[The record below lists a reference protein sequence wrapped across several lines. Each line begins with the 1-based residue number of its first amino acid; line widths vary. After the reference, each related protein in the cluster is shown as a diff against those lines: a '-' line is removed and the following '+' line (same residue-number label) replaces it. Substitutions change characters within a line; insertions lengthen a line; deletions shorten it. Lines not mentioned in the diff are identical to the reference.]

1 MLTAQSLLLIFC
13 LVPNVLGASRAWP
26 LGASDIVWD
35 GRVPSWFDLEDFD
48 IASLSPFQAKNVK
61 V

>member
-1 MLTAQSLLLIFC
+1 MLTSFSLLLVSCIAPC
-13 LVPNVLGASRAWP
+13 VLGASRAWP
-26 LGASDIVWD
+26 LGASNIVWD

-48 IASLSPFQAKNVK
+48 IATLSPFQAKNVK